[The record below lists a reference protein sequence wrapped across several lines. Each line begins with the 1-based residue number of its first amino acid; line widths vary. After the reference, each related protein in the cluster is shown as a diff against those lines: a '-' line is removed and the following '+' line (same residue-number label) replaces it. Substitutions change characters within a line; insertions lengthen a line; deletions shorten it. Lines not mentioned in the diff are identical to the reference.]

1 MKMDLALKTTIIFS
15 GLFFLVG
22 LLTGVWKY
30 AAIARSKNSVAP
42 IYVDIA
48 HRASLMYSFASLV
61 ILKFVELS
69 PYPDALTLGFA
80 LAPQVFFA
88 AAIGTYLIH
97 GYLKDTENQL
107 HPPYRLGSTSLPG
120 SIVHGF
126 MVLLVIAE
134 LGGFAA
140 LFVGG
145 VYTLLFA

>member
-1 MKMDLALKTTIIFS
+1 MKMELASKITIIFS

-30 AAIARSKNSVAP
+30 GAIARSEDSVAP
-42 IYVDIA
+42 TYVDIA

-69 PYPDALTLGFA
+69 PYPDALTLLFSI
-80 LAPQVFFA
+80 APQAFFA

-97 GYLKDTENQL
+97 GYLKDTDNQL
-107 HPPYRLGSTSLPG
+107 HPPYRLGSRSLPG
-120 SIVHGF
+120 ALIHGF

-145 VYTLLFA
+145 VYTLFIV